1 MEANPHIA
9 PTPPG
14 LSVLIPL
21 YNVDARD
28 LVCDLLAQ
36 LRSCRIKYEVLVYND
51 ASPQQNPDWQFL
63 QDIKS
68 PALLLKRMP
77 TNIGRS
83 AIRNLL
89 AKDSRYSHLL
99 FIDADSGLPDETY
112 IQHYLMYWQDYDAI
126 VGGTIYEEKCPSPA
140 VMLRWVY
147 GRRREQISADL
158 RNRAKHASI
167 TLNNLLIKRSVF
179 LATGLD
185 EQIRTYGH
193 EDTKLGYALD
203 MARATVHHIQNPVIH
218 LGLEPSPEYLE
229 KVKAAVQNFYDLSV
243 HQGIGLD
250 TRLHSTFKRFDG
262 HFLGWFLRVFFAVFG
277 WYVRLNLLSR
287 QPSLWLLDA
296 YKLELM
302 LKHSRA
308 DRRKSK
314 T

>member
-1 MEANPHIA
+1 MEANTHTTPV
-9 PTPPG
+9 PPG
-14 LSVLIPL
+14 LSVLIPV
-21 YNVDARD
+21 YNVDVRD
-28 LVCDLLAQ
+28 LVRNLLSQ
-36 LRSCRIKYEVLVYND
+36 LRLTQISYEVLVYDD
-51 ASPQQNPDWQFL
+51 ASPQQNPDWQLL

-68 PALLLKRMP
+68 PSLLLKRIP
-77 TNIGRS
+77 ANIGRS

-89 AKDSRYSHLL
+89 AKESRYSHLL

-147 GRRREQISADL
+147 GRRREQITADL

-185 EQIRTYGH
+185 ERFRTYGH

-203 MARATVHHIQNPVIH
+203 KARATVHHIQNPVIH
-218 LGLEPSPEYLE
+218 LGLEPSAEYLE

-243 HQGIGLD
+243 YQGIGQD

-262 HFLGWFLRVFFAVFG
+262 HLLGWLLGVFFAIFG
-277 WYVRLNLLSR
+277 WYVRLNLLSS

-302 LKHSRA
+302 LKRSRA

-314 T
+314 A